1 MPLPIYHQ
9 IPGLPKTVAPASH
22 AVEVDGWVF
31 LTGAFPR
38 DLDNPDAPLPAGI
51 AAQTERTLGNM
62 ARTLAG
68 LGLDFTNLVSVR
80 VFLTNFGRDYDAM
93 NAAYARLLGDAKPAR
108 TCVGVV
114 ELVRGALIEIDGI
127 ARRP

>member
-1 MPLPIYHQ
+1 MSLPIYHLV
-9 IPGLPKTVAPASH
+9 PGLPKPVSPSSH

-51 AAQTERTLGNM
+51 DAQTERTLGNM

-68 LGLDFTNLVSVR
+68 LHLSFRNLVSVR
-80 VFLTNFGRDYDAM
+80 VFLTHFSRDFDAM
-93 NAAYARLLGDAKPAR
+93 NVVYARMLGEAKPTR

-114 ELVRGALIEIDGI
+114 ELVRGALVEIDGV